1 MKIIA
6 LMIAILLLKAAKCIA
21 YASEF
26 LGDCALWIIDQC
38 DPDSQRK
45 AS

>member
-6 LMIAILLLKAAKCIA
+6 LMFAILLLKAAKGTA

-26 LGDCALWIIDQC
+26 IGDCALWIVDQC
-38 DPDSQRK
+38 DTSVKKRQ
-45 AS
+45 